1 MKAAAWPAPSPA
13 GGRHRQA
20 PLGRRQVRE
29 PAPRRATAEQVSERS
44 ARGVAP
50 VQAPTR
56 AADAAGRISPPCTAL
71 PFRHARIHEQFRL
84 RRHRLTAVRHRAAR
98 TPRRPPAS
106 SPKNHLP
113 APAGVRHGCPP
124 IRGKISAWPGVRPP
138 TSRRR
143 WYVASIPVARTPSA
157 TGLPCST
164 RTSTRRG
171 WATISSGGS
180 LPRGQVMG
188 GRRLVVRN
196 ASWLIC
202 LWRFRLRADHHAGA
216 SGILDLAERP
226 HRSGKR
232 RACMS

>member
-71 PFRHARIHEQFRL
+71 PFRHARIHEQFQL

-106 SPKNHLP
+106 SPKTTSPPPQASGTGARRSGERSARGPASGRPLRVADGTSPPSRLP
-113 APAGVRHGCPP
+113 ERPRPPACPDPPEPRPDAAGRRSPPAARFRGVRSWAAVGWW
-124 IRGKISAWPGVRPP
+124 SAMHPG
-138 TSRRR
+138 
-143 WYVASIPVARTPSA
+143 
-157 TGLPCST
+157 
-164 RTSTRRG
+164 
-171 WATISSGGS
+171 
-180 LPRGQVMG
+180 
-188 GRRLVVRN
+188 
-196 ASWLIC
+196 
-202 LWRFRLRADHHAGA
+202 
-216 SGILDLAERP
+216 
-226 HRSGKR
+226 
-232 RACMS
+232 